1 MHVSYIWEVL
11 TQPFCPFRCRG
22 SRPQQPNREMG
33 VVLQEVVHDP
43 NFNYRILKE
52 EGDPPLHVDPIYR
65 IMYPGAVVYKDV
77 CWIFNIITCF
87 CMLLLHSNFELMNI
101 LSNQNRCLCFIF
113 EKPSIINTLH
123 ISIYICMFWTQWHPP
138 RYPNH
143 DLLV

>member
-22 SRPQQPNREMG
+22 SQPQQPNREMG

-65 IMYPGAVVYKDV
+65 IMYRSS
-77 CWIFNIITCF
+77 CLQR
-87 CMLLLHSNFELMNI
+87 CMLNFQHNNMLLYAPLHSNFELMNI

>member
-1 MHVSYIWEVL
+1 MIVVHVIQCHFKGKKFNLGFWFKLLCSYTVLVTAWVKMHVSYIWEVL

-87 CMLLLHSNFELMNI
+87 CMLLYI
-101 LSNQNRCLCFIF
+101 PTLS
-113 EKPSIINTLH
+113 
-123 ISIYICMFWTQWHPP
+123 
-138 RYPNH
+138 
-143 DLLV
+143 